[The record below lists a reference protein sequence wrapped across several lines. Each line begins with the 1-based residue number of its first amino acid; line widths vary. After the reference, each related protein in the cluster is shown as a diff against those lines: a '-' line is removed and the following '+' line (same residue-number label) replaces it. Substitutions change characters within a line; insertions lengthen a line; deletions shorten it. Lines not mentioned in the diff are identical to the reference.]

1 MNLSDL
7 SNRLKRK
14 ADDIRKLH
22 MPPKKHDGHRK

>member
-14 ADDIRKLH
+14 ADDIRSYI
-22 MPPKKHDGHRK
+22 KKHSRQGM